1 MYHDNQNNHCCLGQ
15 VANEFATRLGYTP
28 AVVCCYRDM
37 SPRDLFMR
45 RSTDE
50 KGNTQ
55 WETSAVVT
63 AALEGKVRWKCRFS
77 VFVLIRCW
85 AIVPA
90 QLLFLPIHGLDFYK
104 KTFGFVLPM
113 ETFDSNSDIVFYDP
127 FNSKLCVLDGIHR
140 LTDDTLCSLSS
151 LASDREVQLFDGTRL
166 VSHDRFDQMVRGLV
180 VEQQQEQQTMVIN
193 IRLHTGNGCAY

>member
-1 MYHDNQNNHCCLGQ
+1 
-15 VANEFATRLGYTP
+15 
-28 AVVCCYRDM
+28 
-37 SPRDLFMR
+37 
-45 RSTDE
+45 
-50 KGNTQ
+50 
-55 WETSAVVT
+55 
-63 AALEGKVRWKCRFS
+63 
-77 VFVLIRCW
+77 
-85 AIVPA
+85 
-90 QLLFLPIHGLDFYK
+90 
-104 KTFGFVLPM
+104 M